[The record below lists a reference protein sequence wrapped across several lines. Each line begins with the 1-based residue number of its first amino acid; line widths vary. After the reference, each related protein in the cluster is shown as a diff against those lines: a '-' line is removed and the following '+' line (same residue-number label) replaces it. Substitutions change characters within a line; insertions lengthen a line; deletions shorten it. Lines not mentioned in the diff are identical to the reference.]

1 MPFPVWIL
9 VVGLLTSLLNLVRDV
24 TIYHVVC
31 DGESSNFKRQIML
44 TPYYLVHLA
53 FRSLA
58 LATFFIYWKASL
70 ANLVTYQTFPF
81 CIQGACDPH
90 NCAPGHLQHVAD
102 TGNLQ
107 TAHKLR

>member
-31 DGESSNFKRQIML
+31 DGESSNLKRQIML
-44 TPYYLVHLA
+44 LPFYLVHLA

-58 LATFFIYWKASL
+58 LATFFIYWKVSF
-70 ANLVTYQTFPF
+70 ANLVT
-81 CIQGACDPH
+81 C
-90 NCAPGHLQHVAD
+90 
-102 TGNLQ
+102 
-107 TAHKLR
+107 